1 MIPSSISHPNVTNIP
16 YSRFKLRFKEKRNK
30 LQKAEGRH
38 GFSEKVWKHWREEE
52 VDSNLERTATELRLP
67 TKHKVCF
74 TYYQGDLEGNIDC
87 RKPNTLPVKT
97 PKHE

>member
-1 MIPSSISHPNVTNIP
+1 M
-16 YSRFKLRFKEKRNK
+16 
-30 LQKAEGRH
+30 
-38 GFSEKVWKHWREEE
+38 EEE

-67 TKHKVCF
+67 TKYKVCF